1 MLSVRLDTAVDET
14 NQSGQKVTVQVGDKH
29 QDVLQ
34 NQSRLVWWSEA
45 VREFREASGRVT
57 ARGLAAGSRRGGG
70 THKSGSDGTSY
81 DACELLLADAKVL

>member
-29 QDVLQ
+29 QDILQ

-45 VREFREASGRVT
+45 VREVREAAGRVT
-57 ARGLAAGSRRGGG
+57 ARGLAAGSR
-70 THKSGSDGTSY
+70 
-81 DACELLLADAKVL
+81 